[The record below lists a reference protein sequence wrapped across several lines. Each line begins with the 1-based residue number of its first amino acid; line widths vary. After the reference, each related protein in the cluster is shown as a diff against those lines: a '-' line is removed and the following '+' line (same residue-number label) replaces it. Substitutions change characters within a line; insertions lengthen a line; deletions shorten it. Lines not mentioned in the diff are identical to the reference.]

1 MERKDIINIIP
12 QPKNEDVIV
21 YDLDLKDLID
31 INVFDEFKQLLNDY
45 KIKRENYILI
55 EKELE
60 MYQKTIDNIYL
71 YNKSWTETDYIEML
85 QKEKKTYNTYFNEVK
100 KIENNIDI
108 LEKKYKTINE
118 QIKIQHSRETKEIE
132 TKKKNINNEIED
144 ARKNIKI
151 LNAKI
156 QKINVEK
163 NAYLKQISD
172 IEEDL
177 ELCNIMQKELYEKK
191 FKCQYCG
198 SIITNEK
205 NKDRVNNML
214 EKKKQKNNQYLKSYK
229 SILDTIEK
237 DLVYHEGILKEHKI
251 ILKNNM
257 EFKGQDYNFYIKK
270 SIKILE
276 MEAARDE
283 IQKNILKYKKDYE
296 NNKQTKTKQYQ
307 ELKDRIYKYEISIQ
321 NLQKIKES
329 KKIFFEKNKII
340 NNLKPILL
348 EQNQKLKKY
357 KKFIEIFYKIYE
369 QKANDYFGNNIKFK
383 LYKFNSFD
391 FEEIFEIYYNDIKYT
406 QLQPKIRQE
415 VDRIIAEK
423 ISYLY

>member
-214 EKKKQKNNQYLKSYK
+214 EKKKQKNNQYLKSY
-229 SILDTIEK
+229 
-237 DLVYHEGILKEHKI
+237 GI
-251 ILKNNM
+251 
-257 EFKGQDYNFYIKK
+257 
-270 SIKILE
+270 
-276 MEAARDE
+276 
-283 IQKNILKYKKDYE
+283 
-296 NNKQTKTKQYQ
+296 
-307 ELKDRIYKYEISIQ
+307 
-321 NLQKIKES
+321 
-329 KKIFFEKNKII
+329 
-340 NNLKPILL
+340 
-348 EQNQKLKKY
+348 
-357 KKFIEIFYKIYE
+357 
-369 QKANDYFGNNIKFK
+369 
-383 LYKFNSFD
+383 
-391 FEEIFEIYYNDIKYT
+391 
-406 QLQPKIRQE
+406 
-415 VDRIIAEK
+415 
-423 ISYLY
+423 

>member
-1 MERKDIINIIP
+1 
-12 QPKNEDVIV
+12 
-21 YDLDLKDLID
+21 
-31 INVFDEFKQLLNDY
+31 
-45 KIKRENYILI
+45 
-55 EKELE
+55 
-60 MYQKTIDNIYL
+60 
-71 YNKSWTETDYIEML
+71 
-85 QKEKKTYNTYFNEVK
+85 
-100 KIENNIDI
+100 
-108 LEKKYKTINE
+108 
-118 QIKIQHSRETKEIE
+118 
-132 TKKKNINNEIED
+132 
-144 ARKNIKI
+144 
-151 LNAKI
+151 
-156 QKINVEK
+156 
-163 NAYLKQISD
+163 
-172 IEEDL
+172 
-177 ELCNIMQKELYEKK
+177 
-191 FKCQYCG
+191 
-198 SIITNEK
+198 
-205 NKDRVNNML
+205 
-214 EKKKQKNNQYLKSYK
+214 
-229 SILDTIEK
+229 
-237 DLVYHEGILKEHKI
+237 
-251 ILKNNM
+251 M

-357 KKFIEIFYKIYE
+357 KKFIEIFYKIY
-369 QKANDYFGNNIKFK
+369 
-383 LYKFNSFD
+383 